1 MAKIA
6 AFGTTFGKNGATA
19 IANIKSIKGPGI
31 KVDVADTTDHGS
43 TAAWEE
49 AVATIIRTGEV
60 SVTINYDPANATI
73 KNAASGFLAILI
85 ARAAVTWEITMPGAS
100 VISFSGIATGFEP
113 DLPHDGSLTA
123 ELKIKPTGAVTLP

>member
-6 AFGTTFGKNGATA
+6 AYGTTFGKNGATA

-31 KVDVADTTDHGS
+31 KVDVADVTTHDS
-43 TAAWEE
+43 TSAWEE

-60 SVTINYDPANATI
+60 TVSIVYDPANATV
-73 KNAASGFLAILI
+73 KNAAAGFLAILA
-85 ARAAVTWEITMPGAS
+85 ARAAVTWDITMPGAA
-100 VISFSGIATGFEP
+100 VISFSGIAVGFEP
-113 DLPHDGSLTA
+113 DLPHDGAATA